1 VVPIASSDD
10 VVIARQ
16 LGRAL
21 GSTLGFAGAD
31 LTVITSAI
39 SELAGNIIEYAERGA
54 IVMTIVEKA
63 GRPGLKIEARDAG
76 PGMPQRAPTAIGSS
90 AGPRLGI
97 GLSGV
102 RRLMDEFEI
111 QSSAGEGTRV
121 TVRKWVP

>member
-1 VVPIASSDD
+1 MSIASSDD
-10 VVIARQ
+10 VVTARQ

-54 IVMTIVEKA
+54 IVMTIVEKD

-76 PGMPQRAPTAIGSS
+76 PGMPQKTTTAIGSS
-90 AGPRLGI
+90 AGPRLGV

-111 QSSAGEGTRV
+111 QSSAAEGTRV